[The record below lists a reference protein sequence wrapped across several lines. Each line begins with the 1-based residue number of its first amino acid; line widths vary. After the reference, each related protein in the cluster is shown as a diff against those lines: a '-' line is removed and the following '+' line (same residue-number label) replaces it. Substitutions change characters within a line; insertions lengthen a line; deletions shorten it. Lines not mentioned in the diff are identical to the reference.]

1 MTKISNLGVVET
13 LDGLNKKEFST
24 LELINEYLQL
34 IDSDKELNAFI
45 HFNEEKSLSQAKL
58 SDERRSKNEALPL
71 DGLPIAV
78 KDIFC
83 VNGERTSACS
93 KILENFIPNYE
104 STVTSKLWQA
114 GGIYIGKTSMD
125 EFAMGSSND
134 CLLYTSPS
142 PRDRG

>member
-13 LDGLNKKEFST
+13 LDGLNKKEFSS

-45 HFNEEKSLSQAKL
+45 HFNEEKSLSLAKL

-104 STVTSKLWQA
+104 STVYLKIIRGLRTKLEE
-114 GGIYIGKTSMD
+114 ILSFDSIIK
-125 EFAMGSSND
+125 
-134 CLLYTSPS
+134 LLFILKLPNS
-142 PRDRG
+142 